1 VITARTLPIKWKL
14 NKDKNSMTPRN
25 VVSSGGFFFLIAGTN
40 SPLISPLGLVK
51 WNLFDL
57 NQTFATVLLVIA
69 IAGLVASYLKN
80 IRLIRIAGIITL
92 VLVLLV
98 FIAAVMKVNT
108 SFSFIPFPKLAQT
121 MSGFIH
127 YRWGWYLLFAG
138 PILALL
144 GTNTTKSI
152 HTSGK

>member
-1 VITARTLPIKWKL
+1 MA
-14 NKDKNSMTPRN
+14 PRN
-25 VVSSGGFFFLIAGTN
+25 VVTFAGFILLIAGIY

-57 NQTFATVLLVIA
+57 NKPFGIVLLA
-69 IAGLVASYLKN
+69 IAVTGLLASIIKN
-80 IRLIRIAGIITL
+80 AALIRFAGWVTL
-92 VLVLLV
+92 ALVLLV
-98 FIAAVMKVNT
+98 FIAVVMKVNT

-121 MSGFIH
+121 LSGFIH

-144 GTNTTKSI
+144 GTNKTKSI
-152 HTSGK
+152 HTASK

>member
-1 VITARTLPIKWKL
+1 
-14 NKDKNSMTPRN
+14 MTPRN
-25 VVSSGGFFFLIAGTN
+25 VVSFAGFIFLIAGIF

-57 NQTFATVLLVIA
+57 NKPFGIVLLA
-69 IAGLVASYLKN
+69 IAVTGLVAAVIKN
-80 IRLIRIAGIITL
+80 TQLVRFAGWITFA
-92 VLVLLV
+92 LVLLV
-98 FIAAVMKVNT
+98 FTAAVMKVNT

-144 GTNTTKSI
+144 GTNKTKSI